1 MKDVTKFNTVIGFG
15 TTIHNFVDANGKYVF
30 LPFVYYHLPTT
41 AVQLLSP
48 QNYHQL
54 HIAHYIIKV
63 FSVKIALKN
72 HNIITPINRQEDNLS
87 IIYNSYV
94 TSAQYKRNV
103 TLLRLSMVLIGL
115 DYLYLFGYLRTDTD
129 SSGTEGEV
137 VLNDDLYN
145 YSEICGSCFGY
156 SENQNVTDTPERIS
170 TTAL

>member
-30 LPFVYYHLPTT
+30 LPFIYYHLPTT

-94 TSAQYKRNV
+94 TSAQNKRNGP
-103 TLLRLSMVLIGL
+103 LLRLGVVIIGL
-115 DYLYLFGYLRTDTD
+115 CFFEL
-129 SSGTEGEV
+129 SGN
-137 VLNDDLYN
+137 L
-145 YSEICGSCFGY
+145 
-156 SENQNVTDTPERIS
+156 
-170 TTAL
+170 